1 MNKNLIQIETLAQAA
16 IATDNQVGM
25 AISVVQGDNIVFA
38 KGFGVKSL
46 QTKKAMTPDST
57 FHVASIS
64 KTFVAAAI
72 MQLVEKQKI
81 QLDDPLIKH
90 LPYFKLQSP
99 DFSRLTIKQM
109 LNHTAGFP
117 DVEDYEWEKAVADDD
132 ALERYTRSLSNTT
145 LLTAPATAFNY
156 SNMAYNVLGDL
167 IAKVSGVSF
176 EQYMREHIFTPLEM
190 VESSF
195 FFPEVKPALRTSPH
209 IGSPPTVS
217 PVYPYNRMHAPSGTL
232 NSNVFELS
240 HWAIANL
247 NGGVFK
253 GKSILS
259 ATNQALLFAPTFRI
273 ETENAAIGLSWFL
286 QTRNGI
292 EQIEHTGSDTG
303 YVSVLT
309 LFPKQKMAIIIL
321 ANSEEA
327 KIMALSDQIRDLL
340 LSH

>member
-1 MNKNLIQIETLAQAA
+1 MLNTVLFFVLMTLGLTGCQQLTPMNKNLIKIETLAQAA

-25 AISVVQGDNIVFA
+25 AIAVVQGHNIVFA

-46 QTKKAMTPDST
+46 QTKEALKPGSS

-64 KTFVAAAI
+64 KTFVARAI

-81 QLDDPLIKH
+81 QLDDRWIKH
-90 LPYFKLQSP
+90 LPYFKLQST

-117 DVEDYEWEKAVADDD
+117 DVEGYEWEKAVADEG
-132 ALERYTRSLSNTT
+132 ALERYTRSLSTTT
-145 LLTAPATAFNY
+145 LLTAPAAAFNY

-176 EQYMREHIFTPLEM
+176 EQYVREHIFTPLEM
-190 VESSF
+190 AESSF

-232 NSNVFELS
+232 NSNV
-240 HWAIANL
+240 
-247 NGGVFK
+247 
-253 GKSILS
+253 
-259 ATNQALLFAPTFRI
+259 
-273 ETENAAIGLSWFL
+273 
-286 QTRNGI
+286 
-292 EQIEHTGSDTG
+292 TG

-309 LFPKQKMAIIIL
+309 LFPKQKTAIIIL

-327 KIMALSDQIRDLL
+327 KIMGLRDQIRDLL
-340 LSH
+340 LSQ